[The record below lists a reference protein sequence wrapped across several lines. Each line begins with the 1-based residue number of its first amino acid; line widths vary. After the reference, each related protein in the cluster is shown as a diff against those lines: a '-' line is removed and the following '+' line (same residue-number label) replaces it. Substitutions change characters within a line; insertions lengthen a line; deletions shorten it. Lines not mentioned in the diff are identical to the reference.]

1 MAEFYIEKKASETG
15 EHRVHSS
22 TCSSMP
28 TKDDMQYLGAFSNAA
43 ASVNKASNRYLRVS
57 TCPKCLAA

>member
-15 EHRVHSS
+15 EHVVHSS
-22 TCSSMP
+22 KCSSMP
-28 TKDDMQYLGAFSNAA
+28 AKENMQYLGAFSNAA
-43 ASVNKASNRYLRVS
+43 APVNKALNRYIKVS

>member
-1 MAEFYIEKKASETG
+1 MAEFYIETKANETG

-28 TKDDMQYLGAFSNAA
+28 AKESMRYLGAFSNAQA
-43 ASVNKASNRYLRVS
+43 PVYKASNRYLKVS